1 MAKAINTVSTILVTL
16 VVILALL
23 LVAPRLIGIDT
34 YVVISGSME
43 PEFKTGGLIYTTK
56 KVDPTNIEIG
66 DAITF
71 KMSESTIATHRVI
84 DIVEEDGVP
93 KFQTKG
99 DANDA
104 PDANLVPYENVIG
117 RALFDIPGL
126 GYVAN
131 YIQNPPGLYFAAA
144 GGVILILLVFMSDML
159 IEDEKKAKKKK
170 AAGEPEE
177 KSKPSKKDKT
187 KKSKKKAQTDMMG
200 YSFREDIPTRFP
212 GSTPTK
218 GEGQNDN

>member
-1 MAKAINTVSTILVTL
+1 MAKVINTISTILVTL
-16 VVILALL
+16 VVILALM
-23 LVAPRLIGIDT
+23 LVAPRFIGIDT

-43 PEFKTGGLIYTTK
+43 PEFMTGGLIYTTK
-56 KVDPTNIEIG
+56 KVDPANIEIG

-71 KMSESTIATHRVI
+71 QMSESTIATHRVI
-84 DIVEEDGVP
+84 DIVDDNGVP

-117 RALFDIPGL
+117 RALFDIPYL

-159 IEDEKKAKKKK
+159 IEDDKKAKKNKGKK
-170 AAGEPEE
+170 A
-177 KSKPSKKDKT
+177 KTQSKAKP
-187 KKSKKKAQTDMMG
+187 KKSKKKPQQDLLGYKYTDDIKTG
-200 YSFREDIPTRFP
+200 YPKI
-212 GSTPTK
+212 TPT
-218 GEGQNDN
+218 EGGSQNDDQNK

>member
-1 MAKAINTVSTILVTL
+1 MAKVINTVSTILVAL

-23 LVAPRLIGIDT
+23 LVAPRFFGIDT

-56 KVDPTNIEIG
+56 KVDPSNIEIG
-66 DAITF
+66 DSITF
-71 KMSESTIATHRVI
+71 RMSESTIATHRVI
-84 DIVEEDGVP
+84 DIVDDNGVP
-93 KFQTKG
+93 KLQTKG

-117 RALFDIPGL
+117 RALFDIPCL

-159 IEDEKKAKKKK
+159 IEDEKKTKKGKTKENEDKAKPKKKN
-170 AAGEPEE
+170 
-177 KSKPSKKDKT
+177 
-187 KKSKKKAQTDMMG
+187 KKSKKKTQQNLMG
-200 YSFREDIPTRFP
+200 YNFREDIPTRFP

-218 GEGQNDN
+218 GDSLNDN

>member
-1 MAKAINTVSTILVTL
+1 MAKVINTVSTILVAL

-23 LVAPRLIGIDT
+23 LVAPRFFGIDT

-56 KVDPTNIEIG
+56 KVDPSNIEIG

-71 KMSESTIATHRVI
+71 RMSESTIATHRVI
-84 DIVEEDGVP
+84 DIVDDNGVP

-117 RALFDIPGL
+117 RALFDIPCL

-131 YIQNPPGLYFAAA
+131 YIQKPPGLYFAAA
-144 GGVILILLVFMSDML
+144 SGVILILLVFMSDML
-159 IEDEKKAKKKK
+159 IEDEKKTKKGKTKENEDKAKPKKKN
-170 AAGEPEE
+170 
-177 KSKPSKKDKT
+177 
-187 KKSKKKAQTDMMG
+187 KKSKKKAQQNLMG
-200 YSFREDIPTRFP
+200 YNFREDIPTRFP

-218 GEGQNDN
+218 GDSLNDN

>member
-1 MAKAINTVSTILVTL
+1 MAKVINTVSTILVTL

-23 LVAPRLIGIDT
+23 LVAPRFFGIDT

-56 KVDPTNIEIG
+56 KVDPANIEIG

-84 DIVEEDGVP
+84 DIVDDNGVP

-99 DANDA
+99 DANEA

-117 RALFDIPGL
+117 RALFDIPYLGL
-126 GYVAN
+126 VAN

-159 IEDEKKAKKKK
+159 IEDDKKTKKKGKK
-170 AAGEPEE
+170 AA
-177 KSKPSKKDKT
+177 KT
-187 KKSKKKAQTDMMG
+187 K
-200 YSFREDIPTRFP
+200 
-212 GSTPTK
+212 
-218 GEGQNDN
+218 

>member
-1 MAKAINTVSTILVTL
+1 MAKVINTVSTILVTL

-23 LVAPRLIGIDT
+23 LVAPRFFGIDT

-56 KVDPTNIEIG
+56 KVDPANIEIG

-84 DIVEEDGVP
+84 DIVDDNGVP

-99 DANDA
+99 DANEA

-117 RALFDIPGL
+117 RALFDIPYL
-126 GYVAN
+126 GRVAN

-159 IEDEKKAKKKK
+159 IEDDKKTKKKGKKPQEQSKAKPKKAKKKTQQDMQGYK
-170 AAGEPEE
+170 YAE
-177 KSKPSKKDKT
+177 KIPMSY
-187 KKSKKKAQTDMMG
+187 QT
-200 YSFREDIPTRFP
+200 
-212 GSTPTK
+212 TPT
-218 GEGQNDN
+218 GGGSQNDDKNKPN